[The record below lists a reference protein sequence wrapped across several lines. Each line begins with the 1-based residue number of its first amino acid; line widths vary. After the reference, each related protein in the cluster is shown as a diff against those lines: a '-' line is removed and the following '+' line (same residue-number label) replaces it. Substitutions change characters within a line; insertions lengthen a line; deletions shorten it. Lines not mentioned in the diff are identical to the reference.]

1 MRISDCSSD
10 VCSSDLLVIHSVLTG
25 GQAQGDTMDG
35 LASLL
40 EHFPNVPVVVWL
52 NEFFGRVE
60 RDGRKFEDSKL
71 FRDHQEQIHAL
82 IRIPELRKETF
93 GADVDQMLRQ
103 KINFAAVKEIG
114 RASGR
119 ERVCQYVEIWVVAV

>member
-82 IRIPELRKETF
+82 IRIPELRKE
-93 GADVDQMLRQ
+93 
-103 KINFAAVKEIG
+103 IG
-114 RASGR
+114 RHTSELQSLMR
-119 ERVCQYVEIWVVAV
+119 ISYAVFCLKKKTKNLPHNNNTSTNKY